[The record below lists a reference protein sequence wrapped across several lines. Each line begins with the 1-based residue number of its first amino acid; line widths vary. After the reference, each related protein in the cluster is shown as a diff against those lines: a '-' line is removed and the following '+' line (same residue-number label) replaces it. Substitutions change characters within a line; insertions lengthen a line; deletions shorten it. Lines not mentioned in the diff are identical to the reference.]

1 MTMHTQHR
9 RELDFRRQHGIGLVL
24 QRLIGERTRVLLEA
38 RGEPVWPA
46 EQDAFWSA
54 YILTIAA
61 LDASNEVLHRL
72 EAELKGEAGTHGQE
86 PPADNV
92 YVLRPTI
99 DTKEQ

>member
-1 MTMHTQHR
+1 MHAAHR
-9 RELDFRRQHGIGLVL
+9 RELTFRRQHGIGLVL
-24 QRLIGERTRVLLEA
+24 QRLIGERTRLLLET
-38 RGEPVWPA
+38 RGEATWPA

-72 EAELKGEAGTHGQE
+72 EAELKGETVE
-86 PPADNV
+86 DDKDPPADNL